1 MSPAVLLCSTLAS
14 LAQVSSMPAD
24 VLITGATIRTSDP
37 QRPLASAM
45 AVRDGKIVAIG
56 EEKDVLH
63 WEGTGT
69 KRLRF
74 AGKTITPGF
83 IDGHCHPRP
92 IYPEDAPWQAVECGP
107 DKIKSME
114 ELIAALRRKAD
125 KTPRGNWVTGSNYQE
140 TLLGRHPSKVDL
152 DQASNEHPIL
162 IRHSSGHRAVCN
174 SKALELAGVTRQTE
188 DPPGG
193 AFDRDERG
201 EPNGIL
207 KEGASSIVRRAGP
220 RDQESPT
227 RSQQVAG
234 YRECFRRFLAAGLTA
249 VHVAGTTESAVAL
262 MAEAQQEMPVRL
274 YIMHSAAAA
283 EDALRRVQEKRLGDD
298 WIRYGAVK
306 LFHGNSLSG
315 QTAWLSEPY
324 VDRPGDH
331 GVPPARSQESLNAL
345 ISRLHQG
352 GVQVCVH
359 CNGDREIDMLL
370 TAYERALAEAPRVDH
385 RHRIEHCS
393 VVTPE
398 LLARMQKLKIAVA
411 PHSYIFEHGDK
422 MDAYGPVRWDW
433 MHATKSL
440 LDLGAIV
447 AGTSDYPVS
456 AALPLLRIQDL
467 VERKSRAGKV
477 YGAKQRIPVEQAL
490 AVWTLGSARAGFM
503 EHRIGSLEVGKIADF
518 VVLAEDPIDVESGM
532 IHQIVVE
539 QAYVGGKLRW
549 EHGQAPAPLS
559 LD

>member
-1 MSPAVLLCSTLAS
+1 MSPAVLLYATLAAF
-14 LAQVSSMPAD
+14 AQIPAMPAD

-37 QRPLASAM
+37 ERPLASAM
-45 AVRDGKIVAIG
+45 AMREGVIVAIG
-56 EEKDVLH
+56 EETDLLR
-63 WEGTGT
+63 WEGLGT
-69 KRLRF
+69 KRLEL

-83 IDGHCHPRP
+83 IDAHCHPRP

-125 KTPRGNWVTGSNYQE
+125 KTPKGTWVTGSNYQE
-140 TLLGRHPSKVDL
+140 TLLGRHPTKVDL
-152 DQASNEHPIL
+152 DQASTEHPIL

-174 SKALELAGVTRQTE
+174 SNALELAGINRDTK
-188 DPPGG
+188 DPAGG
-193 AFDRDERG
+193 AFDRDQRG

-220 RDQESPT
+220 RDQETPT
-227 RSQQVAG
+227 RAQQVAG

-249 VHVAGTTESAVAL
+249 VHVAGTSEAAVSL
-262 MAEAQQEMPVRL
+262 MAEAQKEMPVRL
-274 YIMHSAAAA
+274 YIMHSSSAAD
-283 EDALRRVQEKRLGDD
+283 DALRRVQEKRLGDD

-315 QTAWLSEPY
+315 QTAWLSQPY
-324 VDRPGDH
+324 VDRTGDY
-331 GVPPARSQESLNAL
+331 GVPPARSQESLDAL

-352 GVQVCVH
+352 GVQICVH
-359 CNGDREIDMLL
+359 ANGDREIDMLL
-370 TAYERALAEAPRVDH
+370 TAYERALAEAPRDDH

-398 LLARMQKLKIAVA
+398 LLARIQKLKIAVA
-411 PHSYIFEHGDK
+411 PHSYVFEHGDK
-422 MDAYGPVRWDW
+422 MEAYGPARWDW
-433 MHATKSL
+433 MHASKSL
-440 LDLGAIV
+440 LDLGVTV

-477 YGAKQRIPVEQAL
+477 YGATQRITVEQAL
-490 AVWTLGSARAGFM
+490 AVWTVGSARAGFM
-503 EHRIGSLEVGKIADF
+503 EHRLGSLEVGKLADF
-518 VVLAEDPIDVESGM
+518 VVLAADPMNADSAE

-539 QAYVGGKLRW
+539 QTYLGGKLRW
-549 EHGQAPAPLS
+549 EHGQTN
-559 LD
+559 